1 MKKYLGIICLLI
13 FLFSCRK
20 YEAYPPRID
29 HDLPHWEHT
38 HFNVKG
44 TWLLTSAKRISRHT
58 TDEWGDSI
66 NYFWYPPI
74 SFPLKYNRGNIYD
87 TIKVGS
93 TTWTITKDKIHQGK
107 GEFHYERKNENT
119 AYCDQLRLDFY
130 DTYMVLDIDSHTMVL
145 ETNKQSENITGY
157 FLFDHFTILE
167 FKRIDNAPIQNTHY
181 SSPHLNYCVESNKY
195 DTTLIWNNKYEV
207 LPYHP

>member
-1 MKKYLGIICLLI
+1 MKKLLGIICLLI

-20 YEAYPPRID
+20 YESYPPRIA

-66 NYFWYPPI
+66 NYFWYPPTK
-74 SFPLKYNRGNIYD
+74 FPLKYNRGRIYD
-87 TIKVGS
+87 TINVGH
-93 TTWTITKDKIHQGK
+93 TKWKITEDKIRQGNT
-107 GEFHYERKNENT
+107 EFYYERKNENT

-130 DTYMVLDIDSHTMVL
+130 DTYMIVDIDSTTLVL
-145 ETNKQSENITGY
+145 ETNKQTENTTGI

-167 FKRIDNAPIQNTHY
+167 FQRISTSTVQNTHY
-181 SSPHLNYCVESNKY
+181 YNEE
-195 DTTLIWNNKYEV
+195 IR
-207 LPYHP
+207 